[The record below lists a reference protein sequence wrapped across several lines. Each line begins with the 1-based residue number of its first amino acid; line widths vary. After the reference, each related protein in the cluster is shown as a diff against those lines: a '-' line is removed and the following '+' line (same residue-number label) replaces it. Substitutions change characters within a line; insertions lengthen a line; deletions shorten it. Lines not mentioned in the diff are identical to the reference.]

1 MIINYSIIVYYFSLC
16 ILKNLEQFDGFKTID
31 KLTCP
36 RGSQK
41 ISGLPVDFGGLRCRI
56 SAAVTKGF
64 LVRVRIY
71 LKRCSDRIALRFA
84 PFPLTIAKNDRR
96 RRNVRK

>member
-1 MIINYSIIVYYFSLC
+1 MSL
-16 ILKNLEQFDGFKTID
+16 KEPQFDGFKTID
-31 KLTCP
+31 NLTCP

-71 LKRCSDRIALRFA
+71 LQKCSDQTAIRFA
-84 PFPLTIAKNDRR
+84 PFLLAVANNDSNL
-96 RRNVRK
+96 RNVRK